1 MTMTFL
7 SLCISCGRVVSMCS
21 SSLTITQ
28 PVECVCSSWSSLS
41 VSQSLGAMVS
51 VTNTDP
57 VTRSGLFFHVFKG
70 FHAVSCCSPQ
80 HHAKCFWL
88 SVIRLQNF
96 RNERLG
102 FDVTNRIQ
110 DWYVSP
116 DCFSLF
122 SSQHSMQ
129 SCLGCDLPHSS
140 FSGSV
145 VSFTWDCYITTA
157 LPAS

>member
-1 MTMTFL
+1 MALVCSSARWRASLLLWWTSSPGCSERGGRSSLRVSALCPTPLACQISHRYSRFLLHILIRWMYGVDILAKTMTFL

-70 FHAVSCCSPQ
+70 FHAVSCCSPY
-80 HHAKCFWL
+80 
-88 SVIRLQNF
+88 IMQNVF
-96 RNERLG
+96 
-102 FDVTNRIQ
+102 
-110 DWYVSP
+110 
-116 DCFSLF
+116 
-122 SSQHSMQ
+122 
-129 SCLGCDLPHSS
+129 GCQ
-140 FSGSV
+140 
-145 VSFTWDCYITTA
+145 
-157 LPAS
+157 